1 MTERTALDLSR
12 ILEQYAPMRAPE
24 PVQPVLPSDDPQD
37 PLCFGVPTRL
47 GRGPLSWSTCT
58 ALLRVEKPCWDVNGY
73 YRELGVDWRATRKEL
88 REAYAALDGQSSTRL
103 TYVFKQLLNPK
114 VREAYDRM
122 PKGSTFLDAYTDEQL
137 KRRAHEESG
146 RRAAQGQLISPEQ
159 VLDEWGYAV
168 LGDDEVDSV
177 SPIGKDQINHEAEPW
192 EYSFYAWKT
201 SSYLPD
207 ESRLRRWQELLSTA
221 ATRYGVRPEMIIGAT
236 ALSDQPFMLENV
248 NGSPVV
254 FFSED
259 TPPESSIADDVI
271 ESYLR
276 ISPHLQPLSAESDIS

>member
-37 PLCFGVPTRL
+37 PLCFGVPTKL
-47 GRGPLSWSTCT
+47 GRGPLAWSTST
-58 ALLRVEKPCWDVNGY
+58 VLAVPERVCWDVNGY
-73 YRELGVDWRATRKEL
+73 YQELGV
-88 REAYAALDGQSSTRL
+88 
-103 TYVFKQLLNPK
+103 
-114 VREAYDRM
+114 
-122 PKGSTFLDAYTDEQL
+122 
-137 KRRAHEESG
+137 HCESG
-146 RRAAQGQLISPEQ
+146 RRAAEGQLISPEQ
-159 VLDEWGYAV
+159 ILDEWGYAV
-168 LGDDEVDSV
+168 LGEDEVDSV

-259 TPPESSIADDVI
+259 TPLESSIADDVI